1 MLISNEWLK
10 EYVTIDDSVSN
21 LAERITRTGIEVDD
35 LIDYTKDIKNLVVGF
50 VKSKDKHPDADKLN
64 VCQVDIGEDEPV
76 QIVCGAPNVD
86 AGQYV
91 IVAKVG
97 GRLPGGIKIKR
108 AKLRGERS
116 EGMIC
121 SLQEIGISSNYIPK
135 SFESGIYVFSES
147 QVPGTDALQ
156 ALYLDDQ
163 VMEFDLTPNRAD
175 ALSMIGTAYE
185 VAALYNTKMTK
196 PDTTSNELELSAN
209 DELTVTIENED
220 KVPYYSA
227 RVVHDVTIEP
237 SPIWMQ
243 ARLIKAG
250 IRPINNVVDI
260 SNYVLLEYGQPLHM
274 FDQDAIGSQQIVVR
288 QANEGE
294 KMTTLDDTERE
305 LLTSDIVITNGQT
318 PIALAGVMG
327 GDFSEVKE
335 QTSNIVIEGAIFD
348 PVSIRHT
355 SRRLNLRSESSSRF
369 EKGIATEFVD
379 EAVDRACYLLQTYA
393 NGKVLKDRVSSG
405 ELGAF
410 ITPIDITADK
420 INRTIGFDL
429 SQNDIVTIFNQLGFD
444 TEINDDVITV
454 LVPSRRK
461 DITIKEDL
469 IEEVARI
476 YGYDDIP
483 STLPVFDKVTSG
495 QLTDRQYKT
504 RMVKEVLEGAGL
516 DQAITYSLVSKED
529 ATAFSMQ
536 QRQTIDLLM
545 PMSEAHA
552 SLRQSLLPHLIEAAS
567 YNVARKN
574 KDVKLFEIGNVFFA
588 NGEGELPDQVEYLSG
603 ILTGDYVVNQ
613 WQGKK
618 ETVDFYLAKGVVDRV
633 SEKLNLEF
641 SYRRA
646 DIDGLHPGRTA
657 EILLENKVVG
667 FIGELHP
674 TLAADNDL
682 KRTYVFELNF
692 DALMSVSVG
701 YINYQ
706 PIPRFPGMSRD
717 IALEVDQNIPAADL
731 LSTIH
736 AHGGNIL
743 KDTLV
748 FDVYQG
754 EHLEKGK
761 KSIAIR
767 LNYLDTEETLTDERV
782 SKVQAEIEAALIEQ
796 GEVVEI
802 GRAHV

>member
-50 VKSKDKHPDADKLN
+50 VKSKEKHPDADKLN

-135 SFESGIYVFSES
+135 SFESGIYVFSEA

-196 PDTTSNELELSAN
+196 PETTSNDLDLSAN

-674 TLAADNDL
+674 ILAADNDL

-692 DALMSVSVG
+692 DALMAVSVG

-796 GEVVEI
+796 GAVI
-802 GRAHV
+802 R

>member
-50 VKSKDKHPDADKLN
+50 VKSKEKHPDADKLN

-121 SLQEIGISSNYIPK
+121 SLPEIGISSNYVPK

-335 QTSNIVIEGAIFD
+335 HTSNIVIEGAIFD

-454 LVPSRRK
+454 QVPSRRK

-483 STLPVFDKVTSG
+483 STLPVFEKVTSG

-529 ATAFSMQ
+529 ATAFAMQ

-692 DALMSVSVG
+692 DALMAVSVG

-796 GEVVEI
+796 GAVI
-802 GRAHV
+802 R

>member
-10 EYVTIDDSVSN
+10 EYVTNDDSVSN

-50 VKSKDKHPDADKLN
+50 VKSKEKHPDADKLN

-196 PDTTSNELELSAN
+196 PETTSNELELSAN

-335 QTSNIVIEGAIFD
+335 HTSNIVIEGAIFD
-348 PVSIRHT
+348 SVSIRHT

-454 LVPSRRK
+454 QVPSRRK

-483 STLPVFDKVTSG
+483 STLPVFEKVTSG

-529 ATAFSMQ
+529 ATAFAMQ

-692 DALMSVSVG
+692 DALMAVSVG

-706 PIPRFPGMSRD
+706 PIPRFPGMSCD

-796 GEVVEI
+796 GAVI
-802 GRAHV
+802 R

>member
-50 VKSKDKHPDADKLN
+50 VKSKEKHPDADKLN

-135 SFESGIYVFSES
+135 SFESGIYVFSEA

-196 PDTTSNELELSAN
+196 PETTSNELDLSAN

-274 FDQDAIGSQQIVVR
+274 FNQDAIGSQQIVVR

-613 WQGKK
+613 WQDKK

-674 TLAADNDL
+674 ILAADNDL

-692 DALMSVSVG
+692 DALMAVSVG

-796 GEVVEI
+796 GAVI
-802 GRAHV
+802 R

>member
-50 VKSKDKHPDADKLN
+50 VKSKEKHPDADKLN

-121 SLQEIGISSNYIPK
+121 SLQEIGISSNYVPK
-135 SFESGIYVFSES
+135 TFESGIYVFSEA

-196 PDTTSNELELSAN
+196 PETTSNELELSAN
-209 DELTVTIENED
+209 DELTVTIENEN

-227 RVVHDVTIEP
+227 RVVNDVTIEP

-369 EKGIATEFVD
+369 EKGIVTEFVD

-454 LVPSRRK
+454 QVPSRRK

-618 ETVDFYLAKGVVDRV
+618 ETFDFYLAKGVVDRV

-692 DALMSVSVG
+692 DALMAVSVG

-796 GEVVEI
+796 GAVI
-802 GRAHV
+802 R

>member
-50 VKSKDKHPDADKLN
+50 VKSKEKHPDADKLN

-121 SLQEIGISSNYIPK
+121 SLQEIGISSNYVPK
-135 SFESGIYVFSES
+135 SFESGIYVYSES

-196 PDTTSNELELSAN
+196 PETTSNELELSAN

-444 TEINDDVITV
+444 IEINDDDITV
-454 LVPSRRK
+454 QVPSRRK

-483 STLPVFDKVTSG
+483 STLPVFEKVTSG

-646 DIDGLHPGRTA
+646 DIDRLHPGRTA

-692 DALMSVSVG
+692 DALMAVSVG

-782 SKVQAEIEAALIEQ
+782 SKVQAEIEVALIEQ
-796 GEVVEI
+796 GAVI
-802 GRAHV
+802 R

>member
-50 VKSKDKHPDADKLN
+50 VKSKEKHPDADKLN

-196 PDTTSNELELSAN
+196 PETTSNELELSAN

-335 QTSNIVIEGAIFD
+335 HTSNIVIEGAIFD
-348 PVSIRHT
+348 SVSIRHT
-355 SRRLNLRSESSSRF
+355 SRGLNLRSESSSRF

-454 LVPSRRK
+454 QVPSRRK

-483 STLPVFDKVTSG
+483 STLPVFEKVTSG

-529 ATAFSMQ
+529 ATAFAMQ

-633 SEKLNLEF
+633 AEKLNLEF

-692 DALMSVSVG
+692 DALMAVSVG

-717 IALEVDQNIPAADL
+717 IALEVNQNIPAADL

-782 SKVQAEIEAALIEQ
+782 SKVQAEIEAALIKQ
-796 GEVVEI
+796 GAVI
-802 GRAHV
+802 R

>member
-50 VKSKDKHPDADKLN
+50 VKSKEKHPDADKLN

-135 SFESGIYVFSES
+135 SFESDIYVFSEA

-196 PDTTSNELELSAN
+196 PETTSNELDLSAN

-613 WQGKK
+613 WQDKK

-674 TLAADNDL
+674 ILAADNDL

-692 DALMSVSVG
+692 DALMAVSVG

-796 GEVVEI
+796 GAVI
-802 GRAHV
+802 R

>member
-50 VKSKDKHPDADKLN
+50 VKSKEKHPDADKLN

-196 PDTTSNELELSAN
+196 PETTSNELELSAN

-220 KVPYYSA
+220 KAPYYSA

-335 QTSNIVIEGAIFD
+335 HTSNIVIEGAIFD

-405 ELGAF
+405 ELSAF

-454 LVPSRRK
+454 QVPSRRK

-483 STLPVFDKVTSG
+483 STLPVFEKVTSG

-529 ATAFSMQ
+529 ATAFAMQ

-588 NGEGELPDQVEYLSG
+588 NGEGELPDQDEYLSG

-692 DALMSVSVG
+692 DALMAVSVG

-717 IALEVDQNIPAADL
+717 IALEVNQNIPAADL

-796 GEVVEI
+796 GAVI
-802 GRAHV
+802 R

>member
-10 EYVTIDDSVSN
+10 EYVTIDDSVSD

-50 VKSKDKHPDADKLN
+50 VKSKEKHPDADKLN

-196 PDTTSNELELSAN
+196 PETTSNELELSAN

-692 DALMSVSVG
+692 DALMAVSVG
-701 YINYQ
+701 YFNYQ

-796 GEVVEI
+796 GAVI
-802 GRAHV
+802 R

>member
-50 VKSKDKHPDADKLN
+50 VKSKEKHPDANKLN

-196 PDTTSNELELSAN
+196 PETTSNELELSAN

-335 QTSNIVIEGAIFD
+335 HTSNIVIEGAIFD
-348 PVSIRHT
+348 SVSIRHT

-454 LVPSRRK
+454 QVPSRRK

-483 STLPVFDKVTSG
+483 STLPVFEKVTSG

-529 ATAFSMQ
+529 ATAFAMQ

-633 SEKLNLEF
+633 AEKLNLEF

-692 DALMSVSVG
+692 DALMAVSVG

-717 IALEVDQNIPAADL
+717 IALEVNQNIPAADL

-782 SKVQAEIEAALIEQ
+782 SKVQAEIEAALIKQ
-796 GEVVEI
+796 GAVI
-802 GRAHV
+802 R

>member
-50 VKSKDKHPDADKLN
+50 VKSKEKHPDADKLN

-196 PDTTSNELELSAN
+196 PETTSNELELSAN

-260 SNYVLLEYGQPLHM
+260 SNYVLLEYGQPLYM

-335 QTSNIVIEGAIFD
+335 HTSNIVIEGAIFD

-405 ELGAF
+405 ELSAF

-454 LVPSRRK
+454 QVPSRRK

-483 STLPVFDKVTSG
+483 STLPVFEKVTSG

-529 ATAFSMQ
+529 ATAFAMQ

-692 DALMSVSVG
+692 DALMAVSVG

-717 IALEVDQNIPAADL
+717 IALEVNQNIPAADL

-796 GEVVEI
+796 GAVI
-802 GRAHV
+802 R

>member
-50 VKSKDKHPDADKLN
+50 VKSKEKHPDADKLN

-156 ALYLDDQ
+156 ALYLNDQ

-196 PDTTSNELELSAN
+196 PETTSNELELSAN

-335 QTSNIVIEGAIFD
+335 HTSNIVIEGAIFD
-348 PVSIRHT
+348 SVSIRHT

-454 LVPSRRK
+454 QVPSRRK

-483 STLPVFDKVTSG
+483 STLPVFEKVTSG

-504 RMVKEVLEGAGL
+504 RMVKEVLEDAGL

-529 ATAFSMQ
+529 ATAFAMQ

-674 TLAADNDL
+674 TLAAENDL

-692 DALMSVSVG
+692 DALMAVSVG

-796 GEVVEI
+796 GAVI
-802 GRAHV
+802 R

>member
-1 MLISNEWLK
+1 MLISKQWLK

-50 VKSKDKHPDADKLN
+50 VKSKEKHPDADKLN

-135 SFESGIYVFSES
+135 SFESGIYVFSEA

-196 PDTTSNELELSAN
+196 PETTSNELDLSAN

-335 QTSNIVIEGAIFD
+335 QTSNIVIKGAIFD

-410 ITPIDITADK
+410 IIPIDITADK

-674 TLAADNDL
+674 ILAADNDL

-692 DALMSVSVG
+692 DALMAVSVG

-796 GEVVEI
+796 GAVI
-802 GRAHV
+802 R

>member
-50 VKSKDKHPDADKLN
+50 VKSKEKHPDADKLN

-135 SFESGIYVFSES
+135 SFESGIYVFSEA

-156 ALYLDDQ
+156 ALYLDVQ

-196 PDTTSNELELSAN
+196 PETTSNELDLSAN

-674 TLAADNDL
+674 ILAADNDL

-692 DALMSVSVG
+692 DALMAVSVG

-743 KDTLV
+743 KDTVV

-796 GEVVEI
+796 GAVI
-802 GRAHV
+802 R

>member
-50 VKSKDKHPDADKLN
+50 VKSKEKHPDADKLN

-76 QIVCGAPNVD
+76 QIICGAPNVD

-135 SFESGIYVFSES
+135 SFESGIYVFSEA

-196 PDTTSNELELSAN
+196 PETTSNELDLSAN

-674 TLAADNDL
+674 ILAADNDL

-692 DALMSVSVG
+692 DALMAVSVG

-796 GEVVEI
+796 GAVI
-802 GRAHV
+802 R

>member
-50 VKSKDKHPDADKLN
+50 VKSKEKHPDADKLN

-135 SFESGIYVFSES
+135 SFESGIYVFSEA

-196 PDTTSNELELSAN
+196 PETTSNELDLSAN

-294 KMTTLDDTERE
+294 KRTTLDDTERE

-674 TLAADNDL
+674 ILAADNDL

-692 DALMSVSVG
+692 DALMAVSVG

-796 GEVVEI
+796 GAVI
-802 GRAHV
+802 R

>member
-50 VKSKDKHPDADKLN
+50 VKSKEKHPDADKLN

-135 SFESGIYVFSES
+135 SFESGIYVFSEA

-196 PDTTSNELELSAN
+196 SETTSNELDLSAN

-613 WQGKK
+613 WQDKK

-674 TLAADNDL
+674 ILATDNDL

-692 DALMSVSVG
+692 DALMAVSVG

-796 GEVVEI
+796 GAVI
-802 GRAHV
+802 R

>member
-50 VKSKDKHPDADKLN
+50 VKSKEKHPDADKLN

-196 PDTTSNELELSAN
+196 PETTSNELELSAN

-294 KMTTLDDTERE
+294 KITTLDDTERE

-335 QTSNIVIEGAIFD
+335 HTSNIVIEGAIFD
-348 PVSIRHT
+348 SVSIRHT

-454 LVPSRRK
+454 QVPSRRK

-483 STLPVFDKVTSG
+483 STLPVFEKVTSG

-529 ATAFSMQ
+529 ATAFAMQ

-633 SEKLNLEF
+633 AEKLNLEF

-692 DALMSVSVG
+692 DALMAVSVG

-717 IALEVDQNIPAADL
+717 IALEVNQNIPAADL

-782 SKVQAEIEAALIEQ
+782 SKVQAEIEAALIKQ
-796 GEVVEI
+796 GAVI
-802 GRAHV
+802 R

>member
-50 VKSKDKHPDADKLN
+50 VKSKEKHPDADKLN

-135 SFESGIYVFSES
+135 SFESGIYVFSEA

-163 VMEFDLTPNRAD
+163 VMEFDLTPNRSD

-196 PDTTSNELELSAN
+196 PETTSNELDLSAN

-613 WQGKK
+613 WQDKK

-674 TLAADNDL
+674 ILAADNDL

-692 DALMSVSVG
+692 DALMAVSVG

-796 GEVVEI
+796 GAVI
-802 GRAHV
+802 R

>member
-50 VKSKDKHPDADKLN
+50 VKSKEKHPDADKLN

-135 SFESGIYVFSES
+135 SFESGIYVFSEA

-209 DELTVTIENED
+209 NELTVTIENED

-294 KMTTLDDTERE
+294 KMTTLDGTERE

-454 LVPSRRK
+454 QVPSRRK

-483 STLPVFDKVTSG
+483 STLPVFEKVTSG

-618 ETVDFYLAKGVVDRV
+618 ETVDFYLAKGIVDRV

-682 KRTYVFELNF
+682 KRMYVFELNF
-692 DALMSVSVG
+692 DALMAVSVG

-782 SKVQAEIEAALIEQ
+782 SKVQAEIEAALIEH
-796 GEVVEI
+796 GAVI
-802 GRAHV
+802 R

>member
-50 VKSKDKHPDADKLN
+50 VKSKEKHPDADKLN

-135 SFESGIYVFSES
+135 SFESGIYVFSEA

-196 PDTTSNELELSAN
+196 PETTSNELDLSAN

-613 WQGKK
+613 WQDKK

-674 TLAADNDL
+674 ILAADNDL

-692 DALMSVSVG
+692 DALMAVSVG

-782 SKVQAEIEAALIEQ
+782 SKVQAE
-796 GEVVEI
+796 
-802 GRAHV
+802 

>member
-10 EYVTIDDSVSN
+10 EYVTIDDSVSD

-50 VKSKDKHPDADKLN
+50 VKSKEKHPDADKLN

-135 SFESGIYVFSES
+135 SFESGSYVFSES

-196 PDTTSNELELSAN
+196 PETTSNELELSAN

-692 DALMSVSVG
+692 DALMAVSVG

-796 GEVVEI
+796 GAVI
-802 GRAHV
+802 R

>member
-50 VKSKDKHPDADKLN
+50 VKSKEKHPDADKLN

-86 AGQYV
+86 VGQYV

-135 SFESGIYVFSES
+135 SFESGIYVFSEA

-196 PDTTSNELELSAN
+196 PETTSNELDLSAN

-674 TLAADNDL
+674 ILAADNDL

-692 DALMSVSVG
+692 DALMAVSVG
-701 YINYQ
+701 YINSQ

-796 GEVVEI
+796 GAVI
-802 GRAHV
+802 R

>member
-50 VKSKDKHPDADKLN
+50 VKSKEKHPDADKLN

-135 SFESGIYVFSES
+135 SFESGIFVFSES

-163 VMEFDLTPNRAD
+163 VMGFDLTPNRAD

-196 PDTTSNELELSAN
+196 PETTSNELELSAN

-243 ARLIKAG
+243 VRLIKAG

-335 QTSNIVIEGAIFD
+335 HTSNIVIEGAIFD

-454 LVPSRRK
+454 QVPSRRK

-483 STLPVFDKVTSG
+483 STLPVFEKVTSG

-529 ATAFSMQ
+529 ATAFAMQ

-657 EILLENKVVG
+657 EILLENKVIG

-692 DALMSVSVG
+692 DALMAVSVG

-796 GEVVEI
+796 GAVI
-802 GRAHV
+802 R

>member
-50 VKSKDKHPDADKLN
+50 VKSKEKHPDADKLN

-121 SLQEIGISSNYIPK
+121 SIQEIGISSNYVPK
-135 SFESGIYVFSES
+135 TFESGIYVFSEA

-209 DELTVTIENED
+209 NELTVTIENED

-294 KMTTLDDTERE
+294 KMTTLDGTERE

-454 LVPSRRK
+454 QVPSRRK

-483 STLPVFDKVTSG
+483 STLPVFEKVTSG

-657 EILLENKVVG
+657 EILLENKIVG

-796 GEVVEI
+796 GAVI
-802 GRAHV
+802 R

>member
-667 FIGELHP
+667 FIGELQP

-796 GEVVEI
+796 GAVI
-802 GRAHV
+802 R

>member
-50 VKSKDKHPDADKLN
+50 VKSKEKHPDADKLN

-135 SFESGIYVFSES
+135 SFESGIYVFSEA

-454 LVPSRRK
+454 QVPSRRK

-483 STLPVFDKVTSG
+483 STLPVFEKVTSG

-767 LNYLDTEETLTDERV
+767 LNYLDTEETLTNERV

-796 GEVVEI
+796 GAVI
-802 GRAHV
+802 R

>member
-35 LIDYTKDIKNLVVGF
+35 LIDYTKDIENLVVGF
-50 VKSKDKHPDADKLN
+50 VKSKEKHPDADKLN

-196 PDTTSNELELSAN
+196 PETTSNELELSAN

-335 QTSNIVIEGAIFD
+335 HTSNIVIEGAIFD
-348 PVSIRHT
+348 SVSIRHT

-454 LVPSRRK
+454 QVPSRRK

-483 STLPVFDKVTSG
+483 STLPVFEKVTSG

-529 ATAFSMQ
+529 ATAFAMQ

-633 SEKLNLEF
+633 AEKLNLEF

-692 DALMSVSVG
+692 DALMAVSVG

-717 IALEVDQNIPAADL
+717 IALEVNQNIPAADL

-782 SKVQAEIEAALIEQ
+782 SKVQAEIEAALIKQ
-796 GEVVEI
+796 GAVI
-802 GRAHV
+802 R

>member
-50 VKSKDKHPDADKLN
+50 VKSKEKHPDADKLN

-135 SFESGIYVFSES
+135 SFESGIFVFSES

-196 PDTTSNELELSAN
+196 PETTSNELELSAN

-243 ARLIKAG
+243 VRLIKAG

-335 QTSNIVIEGAIFD
+335 HTSNIVIEGAIFD

-429 SQNDIVTIFNQLGFD
+429 SQNDIVIIFNQLGFD

-454 LVPSRRK
+454 QVPSRRK

-483 STLPVFDKVTSG
+483 STLPVFEKVTSG

-529 ATAFSMQ
+529 ATAFAMQ

-657 EILLENKVVG
+657 EILLENKVIG

-692 DALMSVSVG
+692 DALMAVSVG

-796 GEVVEI
+796 GAVI
-802 GRAHV
+802 R

>member
-50 VKSKDKHPDADKLN
+50 VKSKEKHPDADKLN

-135 SFESGIYVFSES
+135 SFESGIFVFSES

-196 PDTTSNELELSAN
+196 PETTSNELELSAN

-243 ARLIKAG
+243 VRLIKAG

-335 QTSNIVIEGAIFD
+335 HTSNIVIEGAIFD

-454 LVPSRRK
+454 QVPSRRK

-483 STLPVFDKVTSG
+483 STLPVFEKVTSG

-529 ATAFSMQ
+529 ATAFAIQ

-657 EILLENKVVG
+657 EILLENKVIG

-692 DALMSVSVG
+692 DALMAVSVG

-796 GEVVEI
+796 GAVI
-802 GRAHV
+802 R

>member
-10 EYVTIDDSVSN
+10 EYVTIDDSVNN

-50 VKSKDKHPDADKLN
+50 VKSKEKHPDADKLN
-64 VCQVDIGEDEPV
+64 VCQVDIGEDELV

-135 SFESGIYVFSES
+135 SFESGIYVFSEA

-196 PDTTSNELELSAN
+196 PETTSNELELSAN

-335 QTSNIVIEGAIFD
+335 HTSNIVVEGAIFD
-348 PVSIRHT
+348 SVSIRHT

-444 TEINDDVITV
+444 TEINDDIITV
-454 LVPSRRK
+454 QVPSRRK

-483 STLPVFDKVTSG
+483 STLPVFEKVTSG

-529 ATAFSMQ
+529 ATAFAMQ

-633 SEKLNLEF
+633 AEKLNLEF

-692 DALMSVSVG
+692 DALMAVSVG

-796 GEVVEI
+796 GAVI
-802 GRAHV
+802 R

>member
-50 VKSKDKHPDADKLN
+50 VKSKEKHPDADKLN

-196 PDTTSNELELSAN
+196 PETTSNELELSAN

-227 RVVHDVTIEP
+227 RVVHNVTIEP

-335 QTSNIVIEGAIFD
+335 HTSNIVIEGAIFD
-348 PVSIRHT
+348 SVSIRHT

-454 LVPSRRK
+454 QVPSRRK

-483 STLPVFDKVTSG
+483 STLPVFEKVTSG

-529 ATAFSMQ
+529 ATAFAMQ

-633 SEKLNLEF
+633 AEKLNLEF

-692 DALMSVSVG
+692 DALMAVSVG

-717 IALEVDQNIPAADL
+717 IALEVNQNIPAADL

-736 AHGGNIL
+736 ADGGNIL

-796 GEVVEI
+796 GAVI
-802 GRAHV
+802 R

>member
-10 EYVTIDDSVSN
+10 EYVTNDDSVSN

-50 VKSKDKHPDADKLN
+50 VKSKEKHPDADKLN

-196 PDTTSNELELSAN
+196 PETTSNELELSAN

-335 QTSNIVIEGAIFD
+335 HTSNIVIEGAIFD
-348 PVSIRHT
+348 SVSIRHT
-355 SRRLNLRSESSSRF
+355 SRRLYLRSESSSRF

-454 LVPSRRK
+454 QVPSRRK

-483 STLPVFDKVTSG
+483 STLPVFEKVTSG

-529 ATAFSMQ
+529 ATAFAMQ

-692 DALMSVSVG
+692 DALMAVSVG

-796 GEVVEI
+796 GAVI
-802 GRAHV
+802 R

>member
-50 VKSKDKHPDADKLN
+50 VKSKEKHPDADKLN

-97 GRLPGGIKIKR
+97 GRLPGGIKIKC

-135 SFESGIYVFSES
+135 SFESGIYVFSEA

-196 PDTTSNELELSAN
+196 SETTSNELDLSAN

-613 WQGKK
+613 WQDKK

-674 TLAADNDL
+674 ILAADNDL

-692 DALMSVSVG
+692 DALMAVSVG

-796 GEVVEI
+796 GAVI
-802 GRAHV
+802 R